1 MNMNNIIDLK
11 LETKQVKAKSII
23 KVPMKEF
30 RDLLKYAVQ
39 YGADCII
46 NKHSLDISETY
57 KKKIADVYVTR
68 FTKRPENLWE
78 WKPLES
84 PEIETYYFYSLDP
97 QKQKQKSYSGTVFK
111 FQ

>member
-1 MNMNNIIDLK
+1 MSTNNKIDSK
-11 LETKQVKAKSII
+11 LETGYVKAMTAI
-23 KVPMKEF
+23 KVPRKEF

-46 NKHSLDISETY
+46 NKHSLDISEAY

-68 FTKRPENLWE
+68 FTKQPENLWE

-84 PEIETYYFYSLDP
+84 PEI
-97 QKQKQKSYSGTVFK
+97 
-111 FQ
+111 